1 MAIVYTECCLDSRVI
16 RFGKDV
22 VTRSAWVSEIRL
34 KALPPVTGE
43 SENTSDAHGF
53 DFQFRYHRKKWHIEV
68 KATTEDDPQFEMGI
82 SEVEAANRLARTQGG
97 LWRILRIRKALSDRP
112 EFDWLPNPFE
122 GDFRKHFRFYK
133 GGMMMSYARKKP

>member
-1 MAIVYTECCLDSRVI
+1 MTDFLGTCFRLDRWVITDLPISATIGGTSRKI
-16 RFGKDV
+16 PRKNG
-22 VTRSAWVSEIRL
+22 T
-34 KALPPVTGE
+34 
-43 SENTSDAHGF
+43 AHVLGT
-53 DFQFRYHRKKWHIEV
+53 WHVEV
-68 KATTEDDPQFEMGI
+68 KATTEDDPQFELGI

-122 GDFRKHFRFYK
+122 GDFRKHFRFYR